1 MIKCSMKMVNSSDVT
16 VPMMTVTIMPL
27 EFVITLL
34 LDLIFVKM
42 GKSKIQEA
50 SVKLRTNSALPR
62 KRENQKPEARNQDGQ
77 EILGNIYKADIVFN
91 DCVMLNVYQFYSKHL
106 WYKRVLRIPFHY
118 SYFSK
123 NKKLKS
129 SHQTRLNK
137 GVKTGKAYCSLIKQ
151 IIQIYDSLM
160 TLWHHCCLD
169 FSNSMMFGVVHN
181 LSWQVFGFFWPSAP
195 QKSTFLD

>member
-1 MIKCSMKMVNSSDVT
+1 MS
-16 VPMMTVTIMPL
+16 L
-27 EFVITLL
+27 ELVLLL

-42 GKSKIQEA
+42 VKSKIQEE
-50 SVKLRTNSALPR
+50 SVKLPTKLALPR
-62 KRENQKPEARNQDGQ
+62 KRKMFKNQKTRNQDGQ

-151 IIQIYDSLM
+151 IIQIYDSLI
-160 TLWHHCCLD
+160 TLWQHYCLD
-169 FSNSMMFGVVHN
+169 FSDSMKFWVVHK
-181 LSWQVFGFFWPSAP
+181 LRCQFFGFFLTTYSPP
-195 QKSTFLD
+195 LIFSTIWTLTKINTFGIPNPLFL